1 MRAPDRPNLEGVS
14 LGERELRRTAVESF
28 GSAPPIGHVRRLG
41 LVEYEDGVEAQ
52 QALAT
57 ARKADLIPD
66 QLLLLEHPHVV
77 TIGRRTRHLSA
88 ALSDHFR
95 VPLDVLAH
103 LDVEVQETDRGGAL
117 TYHGPGQLVIY
128 PILKLTGR
136 RRDVHRYL
144 RDLEEVIIRA
154 LGDFGISAGRFP
166 GQTGVWVGEEK
177 IASIGVHLSQWVTTH
192 GAALNVNTDL
202 RFFDLIVPCGL
213 NGVRMT
219 SMERVLGS
227 PIPMDRVQERVI
239 AHFQEVFEC
248 HLLERPVEAE
258 SVQVL
263 LRTPEGRYLLLK
275 RVEHEGG
282 FWQPV
287 TGVIEP
293 GESPIQAAIREVREE
308 TGLDLAHAVPEP
320 KSLRVTDGGEAAK
333 PSPLLV
339 LPYVHAFAL
348 SEPRDPLPYFIREH
362 SFLAMIP
369 ALASIR
375 LNPAEHETFRF
386 EEAAAALAL
395 LRWKGNRR
403 ALLLSERLCRADTSP
418 RDPLLAK
425 AQGL

>member
-1 MRAPDRPNLEGVS
+1 MRAPDRLDLERAS
-14 LGERELRRTAVESF
+14 LGEREIRRAALES
-28 GSAPPIGHVRRLG
+28 SASASPVCHVRRLG

-52 QALAT
+52 RLLAA

-144 RDLEEVIIRA
+144 RDLEEVIIRT

-192 GAALNVNTDL
+192 GVALNVNTDL

-213 NGVRMT
+213 NDVRMT

-227 PIPMDRVQERVI
+227 PVPLDRVQERVI
-239 AHFQEVFEC
+239 VHFQEVFER
-248 HLLERPVEAE
+248 HALERPIEAE

-287 TGVIEP
+287 TGLIEP
-293 GESPIQAAIREVREE
+293 GESPTQAAIREVREE
-308 TGLDLAHAVPEP
+308 TGLDLMHEVPES
-320 KSLRVTDGGEAAK
+320 KSLRVTDDEAATS
-333 PSPLLV
+333 SPLLA
-339 LPYVHAFAL
+339 LPYVHAFAF
-348 SEPRDPLPYFIREH
+348 SEPRDPLPRFIREY
-362 SFLAMIP
+362 SFLAMVP

-375 LNPAEHETFRF
+375 LNPAEHEAFRF
-386 EEAAAALAL
+386 EEAATALAL
-395 LRWKGNRR
+395 VPWKGNRR
-403 ALLLSERLCRADTSP
+403 ALLLSERLCHAEISP

-425 AQGL
+425 ARGL

>member
-1 MRAPDRPNLEGVS
+1 M
-14 LGERELRRTAVESF
+14 
-28 GSAPPIGHVRRLG
+28 
-41 LVEYEDGVEAQ
+41 
-52 QALAT
+52 LAA

-95 VPLDVLAH
+95 VPPDVLAH

-144 RDLEEVIIRA
+144 RDLEEVIIRT

-192 GAALNVNTDL
+192 GVALNVNTDL

-213 NGVRMT
+213 NDVRMT

-227 PIPMDRVQERVI
+227 PVPLDRVQERAIV
-239 AHFQEVFEC
+239 HFQEVFERDV
-248 HLLERPVEAE
+248 LDRPIEAE

-287 TGVIEP
+287 TGLVEP
-293 GESPIQAAIREVREE
+293 GESPIQAALREVREE
-308 TGLDLAHAVPEP
+308 TGLELTGEGSES
-320 KSLRVTDGGEAAK
+320 KTLRATDGDEASK
-333 PSPLLV
+333 PAPLLA
-339 LPYVHAFAL
+339 LPYVHAFAF
-348 SEPRDPLPYFIREH
+348 SEPRDPLPRFIREY

-375 LNPAEHETFRF
+375 LNPAEHEAFRF
-386 EEAAAALAL
+386 EEVTTALAL
-395 LRWKGNRR
+395 VPWKGNRR
-403 ALLLSERLCRADTSP
+403 ALLLSERLCHVDISP

-425 AQGL
+425 ARGL